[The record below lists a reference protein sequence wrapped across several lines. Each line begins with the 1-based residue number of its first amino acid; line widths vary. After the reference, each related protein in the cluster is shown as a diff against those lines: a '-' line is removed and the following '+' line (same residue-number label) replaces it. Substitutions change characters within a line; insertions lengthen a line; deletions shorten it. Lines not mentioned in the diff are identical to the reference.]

1 MLKKLNFISKIYAN
15 VMVVVMGVVIACSN
29 IALDNAGAI
38 TAFLGQANQEIIQNS
53 NSDID
58 TLYHPSDYESIEQL
72 KENAKNITS
81 KITEEGAVLLKNS
94 NNALPLS
101 NGAKINLYSSSSVN
115 YIYSGGG
122 SSFAKNSEFIS
133 LKEGLESS
141 GFVVN
146 ADLWNWYSANKQYFG
161 DHTTNTSSDAAKY
174 TINDAK
180 WSDISTASKNN
191 EFHQYFRY
199 FKNVSLSLYRKIMY
213 RSCFTF
219 GRYIFLPI
227 KIFATKLI
235 YKKIVRKRNWY

>member
-1 MLKKLNFISKIYAN
+1 MLKKINFISKIYAN

-38 TAFLGQANQEIIQNS
+38 TAFLGQANQEIIQNP

-101 NGAKINLYSSSSVN
+101 SGAKINLYSSSSVN

-146 ADLWNWYSANKQYFG
+146 ADLWNWYSTNKQYFG

-180 WSDISTASKNN
+180 WSDI
-191 EFHQYFRY
+191 
-199 FKNVSLSLYRKIMY
+199 
-213 RSCFTF
+213 
-219 GRYIFLPI
+219 
-227 KIFATKLI
+227 
-235 YKKIVRKRNWY
+235 